1 MVSQYLVGKMIDFRL
16 LKFARPANAT
26 GADAGVD
33 VDESLGIRSETATE
47 IQSMP
52 EEAHCAT

>member
-1 MVSQYLVGKMIDFRL
+1 MIDFRL